1 MDFKSFGA
9 AAYAKAGKKD
19 DKDSKGKK
27 QATGEVIRGGNQ
39 GAKPV
44 SFQAFSKSEKVSN
57 EATDSKIEKPL
68 SDKKISAP
76 SWAKISKSD
85 ANPIGRAPTTERT
98 ATDSGSLNTKGGAH
112 IKGGAA
118 TNSGSLNTKGG
129 AHTKGGAATKAG
141 SSPSAGGGATIDFT
155 SNIKPSPSQRLE
167 NATDYLKSGGLLKV
181 PVTESK
187 DGKDSTYR
195 KVAKFLVL
203 IGEDEAAK
211 VLPLLSEKQIERIIL
226 EISSIR
232 TVSNEEAAVIFEEF
246 NGIVKQVKQQGGVE
260 TAREMLTKAY
270 GAKRADEMIK
280 KAMPLEGKV
289 PFSYLNDLDTERIML
304 LLKDENVGVQ
314 ALVLSHINPKKSAKV
329 INLMDPEAKKE
340 IVMRLAKM
348 EPVSPEVLR
357 RIDQGMHEKSLN
369 LTVEESENLDGRN
382 ALAQILKKMDVSAE
396 NDILSTLADEDP
408 DLGQDLRSRLFTLE
422 DVVNA
427 DDKYIQGRLRE
438 MTEIDIAYLVAGKPD
453 DFKEKIL
460 SNISANRRAE
470 VRAQDEIYATKRRSD
485 VDKITGQFLSKLRR
499 AYEDGDLI
507 IHNRNDEEFV

>member
-19 DKDSKGKK
+19 DKDDKKKK

-44 SFQAFSKSEKVSN
+44 SFQAFSKSEKVPN
-57 EATDSKIEKPL
+57 EAPDNKIEKPL

-85 ANPIGRAPTTERT
+85 ANPIGRT
-98 ATDSGSLNTKGGAH
+98 ATDSGSLNTKGGAPTT
-112 IKGGAA
+112 GR
-118 TNSGSLNTKGG
+118 
-129 AHTKGGAATKAG
+129 
-141 SSPSAGGGATIDFT
+141 SPSQGAGQHTTAGAPIDFS
-155 SNIKPSPSQRLE
+155 SNIKPSPSQQLE

-280 KAMPLEGKV
+280 KAMPLEGKE

-314 ALVLSHINPKKSAKV
+314 ALVLSHISPKKSAKV

-340 IVMRLAKM
+340 VVMRLAKM

-369 LTVEESENLDGRN
+369 LTVEESENIDGRN
-382 ALAQILKKMDVSAE
+382 ALAQILKKMDISAE

-438 MTEIDIAYLVAGKPD
+438 MTEIDIAYLMAGKPD

-485 VDKITGQFLSKLRR
+485 VDKITGQFLSKPRR

>member
-19 DKDSKGKK
+19 DKDDKKKK

-44 SFQAFSKSEKVSN
+44 SFQAFSKSEKVPN
-57 EATDSKIEKPL
+57 EATDNKIEKPL

-85 ANPIGRAPTTERT
+85 ANPIGR
-98 ATDSGSLNTKGGAH
+98 
-112 IKGGAA
+112 
-118 TNSGSLNTKGG
+118 
-129 AHTKGGAATKAG
+129 
-141 SSPSAGGGATIDFT
+141 SPSQGAGQHTTGRSPSQGAPIDFT
-155 SNIKPSPSQRLE
+155 SNIKPSPSQQLE

-280 KAMPLEGKV
+280 KAMPLEGKE

-314 ALVLSHINPKKSAKV
+314 ALVLSHISPKKSAKV

-340 IVMRLAKM
+340 VVMRLAKM

-369 LTVEESENLDGRN
+369 LTVEESENIDGRN
-382 ALAQILKKMDVSAE
+382 ALAQILKKMDISAE

-438 MTEIDIAYLVAGKPD
+438 MTEIDIAYLMAGKPD